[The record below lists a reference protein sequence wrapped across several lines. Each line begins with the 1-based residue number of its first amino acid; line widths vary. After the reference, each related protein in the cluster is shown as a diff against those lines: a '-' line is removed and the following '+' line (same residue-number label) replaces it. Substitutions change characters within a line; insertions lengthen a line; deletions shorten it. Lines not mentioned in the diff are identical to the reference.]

1 MRPTPALATDGVVLR
16 AEKHGRILV
25 PSVLLI
31 CVTSL
36 PNFVHAESE
45 GPASEKD
52 EFTAPNNTRV
62 RQGEGCSALGVLSVE
77 DVKECAVHS
86 SVRMKSSKQLCIIA
100 RKYV

>member
-1 MRPTPALATDGVVLR
+1 MRPTSAVTTDGVVLR
-16 AEKHGRILV
+16 AEKHGQILV

-36 PNFVHAESE
+36 PDFVHAESE
-45 GPASEKD
+45 GPASEK
-52 EFTAPNNTRV
+52 EAFTEPDNTRG

-77 DVKECAVHS
+77 DVKECAVDS